1 VKGEGRDSFLYI
13 FILEVKG
20 AMFWSGEKTISG
32 KLGEGREGEREDTN
46 KLVAQLPRNQ
56 HNHLLLAGLLQEI
69 VSMGSH
75 EKRNV
80 FKEC

>member
-1 VKGEGRDSFLYI
+1 MKGEERDSFLYI
-13 FILEVKG
+13 FSLEVKG

-32 KLGEGREGEREDTN
+32 KLGEGREEDTN

-69 VSMGSH
+69 LSMESH